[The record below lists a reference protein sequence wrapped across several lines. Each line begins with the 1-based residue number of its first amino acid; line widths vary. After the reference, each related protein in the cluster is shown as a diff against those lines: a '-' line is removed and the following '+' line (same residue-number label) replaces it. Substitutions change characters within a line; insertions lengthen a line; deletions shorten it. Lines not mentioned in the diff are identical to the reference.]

1 VVDASIYLPE
11 RYGYTFRVILFSM
24 PRKSIEV
31 AHVYLTSKTYCSQS
45 SITRLNTLQRITIDL
60 SQIQDNYIT
69 LAPAQHHYLTRVL
82 RLQSGGQ
89 FQAIDGT
96 GKLYICELI
105 ANDARAVK
113 ASAQINEIII
123 PLDRQLAP
131 AIALICA
138 LPKGNNFDDIV
149 RACTELGVTTIYP
162 AISDRTLLDPSPQKL
177 SRWRKIA
184 QEAAEQS
191 ELLTSSTIAEPQA
204 LQAIFSQLP
213 SASAKYLCEARGEH
227 PHLLTCLQASPI
239 DNTPIIIAIG
249 PEGGWTNAEIAL
261 AGASGFKL
269 VSLGRQIL
277 RTITAPIVALSIVAA
292 AIDIRD

>member
-1 VVDASIYLPE
+1 
-11 RYGYTFRVILFSM
+11 
-24 PRKSIEV
+24 
-31 AHVYLTSKTYCSQS
+31 
-45 SITRLNTLQRITIDL
+45 LQRITIDP
-60 SQIQDNYIT
+60 SQIHDNYIT
-69 LAPAQHHYLTRVL
+69 FVPEQFHYLTRVL

-105 ANDARAVK
+105 ASDARAVT
-113 ASAQINEIII
+113 ASAQINEIIM
-123 PLDRQLAP
+123 PLGRQLTP

-177 SRWRKIA
+177 PRWRKIA

-191 ELLTSSTIAEPQA
+191 ERLTIPTIVEAQA
-204 LQAIFSQLP
+204 LQAIFSQIP
-213 SASAKYLCEARGEH
+213 SAGAKFFCEARGEH
-227 PHLLTCLQASPI
+227 PHLLTCLQANPS

-261 AGASGFKL
+261 AGESGFQL
-269 VSLGRQIL
+269 VSLGRQVL

-292 AIDIRD
+292 AIDIQD